1 VKRARERG
9 TQIVEFAVVLPLIIL
24 FVLITAE
31 GANMFRVYQV
41 VDNAAR
47 EGARLSILAQNFYQG
62 LNSLGNSFTNP
73 QTCTFTKSG
82 TSSTFPVCQD
92 VANYM
97 QNNTTIGDLLVQ
109 CPTLTVGVNQLYA
122 PASDTSTAHYSQVSV
137 TCAYSLQYLPR
148 LPFSSVASVVNIQ
161 RSAIF
166 LNLY

>member
-1 VKRARERG
+1 VKRAKERG
-9 TQIVEFAVVLPLIIL
+9 TLIVEFAVVLPIIVFFALIA
-24 FVLITAE
+24 AE

-41 VDNAAR
+41 VNNAAR

-82 TSSTFPVCQD
+82 TSNAFPVCQA
-92 VANYM
+92 VASYM
-97 QNNTTIGDLLVQ
+97 QNNTVIGDLVVQ
-109 CPTLTVGVNQLYA
+109 CPTVTVSVNQLYA
-122 PASDTSTAHYSQVSV
+122 PTSDSATAHYSQVDV

-148 LPFSSVASVVNIQ
+148 LPFSSTANVINIK
-161 RSAIF
+161 RTTTF